1 MPLFL
6 ANLDADIRQRM
17 LTELQLDLDNNRLHL
32 SPYLSG
38 QGVHDYPVLL
48 RTALAEGDDETLA
61 QALGQQRRLERA
73 SPRKQREGGY
83 ALASVPSNAAQVIAE
98 SEFNRYY
105 MRAVAQ
111 RAIAAGITQ
120 LVVYRAKPVA
130 EPRPTS
136 EALLET
142 TIDPHALLGDLRS
155 HTGEVP
161 ELGIP
166 AGPGSG
172 LSVRLPE

>member
-1 MPLFL
+1 MPLL
-6 ANLDADIRQRM
+6 LVNLDADIRQRM
-17 LTELQLDLDNNRLHL
+17 LNELQLDIDNNRLHL

-38 QGVHDYPVLL
+38 QGVHDYPALI
-48 RTALAEGDDETLA
+48 RTALAEGNDETLA
-61 QALGQQRRLERA
+61 EALSQQRRLERA
-73 SPRKQREGGY
+73 APRKQSEGGY
-83 ALASVPSNAAQVIAE
+83 SLASVPSNAAQVIAE
-98 SEFNRYY
+98 GEFNRYY

-111 RAIAAGITQ
+111 HAIATGIDE
-120 LVVYRAKPVA
+120 LVVYRAKAVA

-142 TIDPHALLGDLRS
+142 TVSPHALLGDLRS
-155 HTGEVP
+155 HTTDTP